1 MDTNL
6 LIGAIIFATLLAGV
20 LGWLLIRQRRQLKAA
35 SRPADT
41 GRPPAHS
48 PLTYSTDT
56 FSGHDPSHSHYTPS
70 PHSTG
75 THSDTDIP
83 SRQLQLQAYERLILL
98 TDRIAL
104 PNLIQ
109 RAHQPGLSAREMQAL
124 LTLSIRQEFEHN
136 ITQQIYVSPEAW
148 EAVRNYKDQNTLIVN
163 QVGSFLPE
171 EATGNDLNRQLLDM
185 LMQNPKASL
194 QNVVSEVLSYEAK
207 KLL

>member
-1 MDTNL
+1 MDSNAL
-6 LIGAIIFATLLAGV
+6 YIIAIVFALLLAGT
-20 LGWLLIRQRRQLKAA
+20 LAWLFIKQRRQMKEAEKKLAA
-35 SRPADT
+35 DQKPPAD
-41 GRPPAHS
+41 G
-48 PLTYSTDT
+48 L
-56 FSGHDPSHSHYTPS
+56 
-70 PHSTG
+70 
-75 THSDTDIP
+75 P

-109 RAHQPGLSAREMQAL
+109 RANQPGLSAREMQSL

-136 ITQQIYVSPEAW
+136 ITQQLYVSPEAW
-148 EAVRNYKDQNTLIVN
+148 DAVRNYKDQNLLIIN

-171 EATGNDLNRQLLDM
+171 GAGGNDLNRQLLDL

-194 QNVVSEVLSYEAK
+194 QNVVSEALSYEAK